1 MTFTCFVHRLNTPE
15 NAKAILAR
23 GVASLPN
30 SVKIWMQAAKLEMD
44 DERKRRV
51 LRRALEN
58 IPNSVKLWKA
68 VVDLSREDDAR
79 VLLSRAVE
87 CCPQHVDLWLA
98 LARLESY
105 EQARKVLNKA
115 RETLPTEPAIWIT
128 AAKLEE
134 ANGNG
139 AMIGKIVERAV
150 KSLGNHGVSIDREY
164 WLKEAEAAEKNEPPS
179 LAVCREIVRVTIGSG
194 VEEEDMKRTW
204 KADAVRF
211 FFISVRAIGLTSC
224 SIYCLQAECQNR
236 GSVHPAR
243 AVLSHAC
250 GLFPA
255 KKGLWVLAARLEKS
269 VNDSAAMDAIL
280 KRAVVHCPRA
290 EILWLMAAK
299 ERWLCGDVPGARDV
313 LEEAFVVNPESEDIW
328 LAAFKLEF
336 ENREPERARIL
347 LAKVSLFL
355 FACV

>member
-1 MTFTCFVHRLNTPE
+1 MTFTCFVRRLNTPE

-204 KADAVRF
+204 KADAVRIVF
-211 FFISVRAIGLTSC
+211 
-224 SIYCLQAECQNR
+224 
-236 GSVHPAR
+236 
-243 AVLSHAC
+243 
-250 GLFPA
+250 
-255 KKGLWVLAARLEKS
+255 
-269 VNDSAAMDAIL
+269 
-280 KRAVVHCPRA
+280 
-290 EILWLMAAK
+290 
-299 ERWLCGDVPGARDV
+299 
-313 LEEAFVVNPESEDIW
+313 
-328 LAAFKLEF
+328 
-336 ENREPERARIL
+336 
-347 LAKVSLFL
+347 FL
-355 FACV
+355 FSYTYGRLD